1 MLEEGK
7 NVDVDDTEEPTNS
20 RHPWSEAFFR
30 DFERFYSRNQGYA
43 RRSHRPR
50 PTSSPGT
57 DRYQRSQD
65 THPDPQPFTANRW
78 LDEAKYDM
86 RFALHSENTTDSYFS
101 WICFTSYQAAE
112 KAFTAWQYNEDAK
125 KVNQSDSLPT
135 LAQNCPEDLQ
145 RLARELQSLTQG
157 SKRMRYP
164 EGDRQPSKAY
174 TRVQASKA
182 IELANQIIDKVDEC
196 LAQ

>member
-1 MLEEGK
+1 M
-7 NVDVDDTEEPTNS
+7 NS
-20 RHPWSEAFFR
+20 YVYKHIFFL
-30 DFERFYSRNQGYA
+30 F
-43 RRSHRPR
+43 
-50 PTSSPGT
+50 
-57 DRYQRSQD
+57 
-65 THPDPQPFTANRW
+65 
-78 LDEAKYDM
+78 K
-86 RFALHSENTTDSYFS
+86 
-101 WICFTSYQAAE
+101 AAE

-135 LAQNCPEDLQ
+135 LAPNCPEDLQ